1 MQYKA
6 FLARMCSCHPPP
18 PQSPPVITAF
28 SPPWSRCSCQ
38 GTLQHAAVKHLVV
51 VVIVVVVVFVVVVII
66 VIEIVVLLVIVIVV
80 TALKKASNI
89 LLSNMFVFVVVQ
101 NVVAPVKKPSTC
113 LMPLTICVWKRLL
126 PKEIEDGSHG
136 IMEYILTW
144 CNHSTPSIS
153 GEGKSASGHL
163 VDSIKELAFMRIRDN
178 LPKSWP
184 VASPSFTPLHLASAV
199 AINLT

>member
-1 MQYKA
+1 M
-6 FLARMCSCHPPP
+6 
-18 PQSPPVITAF
+18 
-28 SPPWSRCSCQ
+28 
-38 GTLQHAAVKHLVV
+38 
-51 VVIVVVVVFVVVVII
+51 
-66 VIEIVVLLVIVIVV
+66 
-80 TALKKASNI
+80 
-89 LLSNMFVFVVVQ
+89 
-101 NVVAPVKKPSTC
+101 
-113 LMPLTICVWKRLL
+113 WKRLL

-199 AINLT
+199 AISLTWVIAPLCRPPRVSRANGRKTIPSR

>member
-1 MQYKA
+1 M
-6 FLARMCSCHPPP
+6 
-18 PQSPPVITAF
+18 
-28 SPPWSRCSCQ
+28 
-38 GTLQHAAVKHLVV
+38 
-51 VVIVVVVVFVVVVII
+51 
-66 VIEIVVLLVIVIVV
+66 V
-80 TALKKASNI
+80 TPTPHTYTCINI
-89 LLSNMFVFVVVQ
+89 KQKTKYPN
-101 NVVAPVKKPSTC
+101 
-113 LMPLTICVWKRLL
+113 VWKRLL

-144 CNHSTPSIS
+144 CNHSIPSIS